1 MQCRNPAAVR
11 PSMLLPER
19 VVRALSLS
27 LAIAMAAFVLVGARK
42 VGEMGSVPGPY
53 IDKIVHGVYY
63 GIMAILFDRGL
74 GGRLPIAA
82 MAIAIAVGGADEAH
96 QMTVATREASVFD
109 WIADVTG
116 AVLLTLLWR
125 AGRRAGRR
133 RT

>member
-1 MQCRNPAAVR
+1 
-11 PSMLLPER
+11 MLLPER

-27 LAIAMAAFVLVGARK
+27 LAIAMAAFVLVGARN

-74 GGRLPIAA
+74 GGRLPVVA
-82 MAIAIAVGGADEAH
+82 MAIAIAVGGADGAH
-96 QMTVATREASVFD
+96 QMAVATREASVFD